1 MRRLVTATGRVAML
15 MAVVAAASLA
25 TACTDI
31 TPPWELAH
39 DRIVAVRATPPH
51 IPAGG
56 RASLDVL
63 VTTDGGGPAVVVPQM
78 VALAEQGTGISGVI
92 VEPDGD
98 AGAGGWSVVAPDEA
112 ALDQARAALAL
123 AADEPVPVRIAVT
136 VELAGQTL
144 DAIKTVYL
152 GSERDNPP
160 LGMVTIGGEPAEDG
174 MVVPTAADVDLQV
187 AAADTD
193 VIDWLTSVGDLTDP
207 SDTIATLRADEPA
220 DGHVAVVVRDG
231 EGGVTWGW
239 WTLRA
244 SP

>member
-1 MRRLVTATGRVAML
+1 MV
-15 MAVVAAASLA
+15 MAAVAAAALV

-63 VTTDGGGPAVVVPQM
+63 VTTDGGGPAEIVPQA
-78 VALAEQGTGISGVI
+78 VVLVEQGTGVSGVT

-98 AGAGGWSVVAPDEA
+98 GEAQGWSVVAPDEE
-112 ALDQARAALAL
+112 ALDEARAALAL
-123 AADEPVPVRIAVT
+123 APDAPVPVRVSVT

-144 DAIKTVYL
+144 DAVKIVYL
-152 GSERDNPP
+152 GSERDNPS
-160 LGMVTIGGEPAEDG
+160 LGMVTIGGEPAQDG